1 MAPTDTNIY
10 ASCRR
15 RTGMTQEAW
24 AEKLDI
30 SVESVKRYETDVR
43 IPPLHIVKAMADL
56 SGDESLAYRFLAKTT
71 QELDVL
77 PDIEMVNL
85 QAATI
90 RMMNRMAR
98 FAAKARDRQ
107 LMEIARTASFPRRSS
122 RSMRRSWTSSRGS
135 SRHFISSS
143 FTRRR
148 GSDEVEGIAFSPY
161 GRTPGSG

>member
-24 AEKLDI
+24 AEKLDV

-77 PDIEMVNL
+77 PDIDSVNL

-90 RMMNRMAR
+90 RLMNRMAR

-107 LMEIARTASFPRRSS
+107 LLEIAED
-122 RSMRRSWTSSRGS
+122 GI
-135 SRHFISSS
+135 ISAEEKPLY
-143 FTRRR
+143 
-148 GSDEVEGIAFSPY
+148 DEIMDELSGLVSAFYQLRYCKEESA
-161 GRTPGSG
+161 

>member
-10 ASCRR
+10 ALCRR

-24 AEKLDI
+24 AEKLDV

-56 SGDESLAYRFLAKTT
+56 SGDESLAYRLLAKTT

-77 PDIEMVNL
+77 PDIEMLNL

-90 RMMNRMAR
+90 RLMNRMAR
-98 FAAKARDRQ
+98 FAAKARDGQ
-107 LMEIARTASFPRRSS
+107 LLEIAEDGIISEAEKPLYTEIMDELTGIITAFYQLRYFDSQ
-122 RSMRRSWTSSRGS
+122 
-135 SRHFISSS
+135 
-143 FTRRR
+143 
-148 GSDEVEGIAFSPY
+148 EVK
-161 GRTPGSG
+161 

>member
-10 ASCRR
+10 ALCRR
-15 RTGMTQEAW
+15 RTGMTQEVW
-24 AEKLDI
+24 AEKLDV

-77 PDIEMVNL
+77 PDIEMLNL

-90 RMMNRMAR
+90 RLMNRMAR

-107 LMEIARTASFPRRSS
+107 LMEIAEDGIISEEEQPLYAEIMDELTGIITAFYQLRYFDSQ
-122 RSMRRSWTSSRGS
+122 
-135 SRHFISSS
+135 
-143 FTRRR
+143 
-148 GSDEVEGIAFSPY
+148 EV
-161 GRTPGSG
+161 R

>member
-24 AEKLDI
+24 AEKLDV

-77 PDIEMVNL
+77 PDIDSVNL

-90 RMMNRMAR
+90 RLMNRMAR
-98 FAAKARDRQ
+98 FASKARDRQ
-107 LMEIARTASFPRRSS
+107 LLEIAED
-122 RSMRRSWTSSRGS
+122 GI
-135 SRHFISSS
+135 ISA
-143 FTRRR
+143 
-148 GSDEVEGIAFSPY
+148 DEKPLYDEIMDELSGLVSAFYQLRYCKEESA
-161 GRTPGSG
+161 

>member
-1 MAPTDTNIY
+1 MTFGEKLQDIRKKA
-10 ASCRR
+10 
-15 RTGMTQEAW
+15 GMSQDAL
-24 AEKLDI
+24 AEKLDV

-107 LMEIARTASFPRRSS
+107 LMEIAEDGIISEEEQPLYAEIMDELTGIITAFYQLKFYTEEEKR
-122 RSMRRSWTSSRGS
+122 
-135 SRHFISSS
+135 
-143 FTRRR
+143 
-148 GSDEVEGIAFSPY
+148 
-161 GRTPGSG
+161 

>member
-1 MAPTDTNIY
+1 MASMGTNLY

-24 AEKLDI
+24 AEKLDV

-77 PDIEMVNL
+77 PDIDSVNL

-90 RMMNRMAR
+90 RLMNRMAR
-98 FAAKARDRQ
+98 FASKARDRQ
-107 LMEIARTASFPRRSS
+107 LLEIAED
-122 RSMRRSWTSSRGS
+122 GI
-135 SRHFISSS
+135 ISA
-143 FTRRR
+143 
-148 GSDEVEGIAFSPY
+148 DEKPLYDEIMDELSGLVSAFYQLRYCKEESA
-161 GRTPGSG
+161 

>member
-1 MAPTDTNIY
+1 MALTDTNIY

-15 RTGMTQEAW
+15 RTGMTQEGW
-24 AEKLDI
+24 AEALDV

-90 RMMNRMAR
+90 RLMNRMAR
-98 FAAKARDRQ
+98 FAAKSRDRQ
-107 LMEIARTASFPRRSS
+107 LLEIAEDGIISEEERPLYAEILDELTGIITAYYQLKFYTEDGNR
-122 RSMRRSWTSSRGS
+122 
-135 SRHFISSS
+135 
-143 FTRRR
+143 
-148 GSDEVEGIAFSPY
+148 
-161 GRTPGSG
+161 

>member
-24 AEKLDI
+24 AEKLDV
-30 SVESVKRYETDVR
+30 SVDSVKRYETDVR

-107 LMEIARTASFPRRSS
+107 LMEIAEDGIISEEEQPLYAEIMDELTGIITAFYQLKFYTEEEKR
-122 RSMRRSWTSSRGS
+122 
-135 SRHFISSS
+135 
-143 FTRRR
+143 
-148 GSDEVEGIAFSPY
+148 
-161 GRTPGSG
+161 

>member
-10 ASCRR
+10 ALCRR
-15 RTGMTQEAW
+15 RTGMTQEVW
-24 AEKLDI
+24 AEKLDV

-77 PDIEMVNL
+77 PDIEMINL

-90 RMMNRMAR
+90 RLMNRMAR
-98 FAAKARDRQ
+98 FAGKARDRQ
-107 LMEIARTASFPRRSS
+107 LMEIAEDGIISEEEQPLYAEIMDELTGIITAFYQLRYFDSQ
-122 RSMRRSWTSSRGS
+122 
-135 SRHFISSS
+135 
-143 FTRRR
+143 
-148 GSDEVEGIAFSPY
+148 EV
-161 GRTPGSG
+161 R

>member
-1 MAPTDTNIY
+1 MASMGTNLY

-24 AEKLDI
+24 AEKLDV

-71 QELDVL
+71 QELEVL
-77 PDIEMVNL
+77 PDIDSVNL

-90 RMMNRMAR
+90 RLMNRMAR
-98 FAAKARDRQ
+98 FASKARDRQ
-107 LMEIARTASFPRRSS
+107 LLEIAED
-122 RSMRRSWTSSRGS
+122 GI
-135 SRHFISSS
+135 ISA
-143 FTRRR
+143 
-148 GSDEVEGIAFSPY
+148 DEKPLYDEIMDELSGLVSAFYQLRYCKEESA
-161 GRTPGSG
+161 

>member
-24 AEKLDI
+24 AEKLDV

-107 LMEIARTASFPRRSS
+107 LMEIAED
-122 RSMRRSWTSSRGS
+122 GI
-135 SRHFISSS
+135 ISEEEQPLYAEIM
-143 FTRRR
+143 
-148 GSDEVEGIAFSPY
+148 DELTGIIMAFYQLKFYTEEGK
-161 GRTPGSG
+161 R

>member
-10 ASCRR
+10 ALCRR

-24 AEKLDI
+24 AEKLDV

-77 PDIEMVNL
+77 PDIEMLNL

-90 RMMNRMAR
+90 RLMNRMAR

-107 LMEIARTASFPRRSS
+107 LLEIAEDGIISEAEKPLYTEIMDELTGIITAFYQLRYFDSQ
-122 RSMRRSWTSSRGS
+122 
-135 SRHFISSS
+135 
-143 FTRRR
+143 
-148 GSDEVEGIAFSPY
+148 EVK
-161 GRTPGSG
+161 

>member
-1 MAPTDTNIY
+1 MASMGANLY

-24 AEKLDI
+24 AEKLDV

-77 PDIEMVNL
+77 PDIEMLNL

-107 LMEIARTASFPRRSS
+107 LMEIAED
-122 RSMRRSWTSSRGS
+122 GI
-135 SRHFISSS
+135 ISA
-143 FTRRR
+143 
-148 GSDEVEGIAFSPY
+148 DEKPLYDEIMDELSGLVSAFYQLRYCKEESV
-161 GRTPGSG
+161 

>member
-24 AEKLDI
+24 AEKLDV

-107 LMEIARTASFPRRSS
+107 LMEIAED
-122 RSMRRSWTSSRGS
+122 GI
-135 SRHFISSS
+135 ISEEEQPLYAEIM
-143 FTRRR
+143 
-148 GSDEVEGIAFSPY
+148 DELTGIITAFSQLKFY
-161 GRTPGSG
+161 TEEGKR

>member
-1 MAPTDTNIY
+1 MASMGTNLY
-10 ASCRR
+10 ALCRR

-24 AEKLDI
+24 AEKLDV

-43 IPPLHIVKAMADL
+43 NPPLHIVKAMADL

-77 PDIEMVNL
+77 PDIDSVNL

-90 RMMNRMAR
+90 RLMNRMAR

-107 LMEIARTASFPRRSS
+107 LLEIAED
-122 RSMRRSWTSSRGS
+122 GI
-135 SRHFISSS
+135 ISA
-143 FTRRR
+143 
-148 GSDEVEGIAFSPY
+148 DEKPLYDEIMDELSGLVSAFYQLRYCKEESA
-161 GRTPGSG
+161 

>member
-24 AEKLDI
+24 AEKLDV

-107 LMEIARTASFPRRSS
+107 LMEIAEDGIIPEEEQPLYAEIMDELTGIITAFYQLKFYTEEEKR
-122 RSMRRSWTSSRGS
+122 
-135 SRHFISSS
+135 
-143 FTRRR
+143 
-148 GSDEVEGIAFSPY
+148 
-161 GRTPGSG
+161 

>member
-24 AEKLDI
+24 AEKLDV

-107 LMEIARTASFPRRSS
+107 LMEIAEDGIISEEEQPLYAEIMDELTGIITAFYQLKFYTEDVKR
-122 RSMRRSWTSSRGS
+122 
-135 SRHFISSS
+135 
-143 FTRRR
+143 
-148 GSDEVEGIAFSPY
+148 
-161 GRTPGSG
+161 

>member
-24 AEKLDI
+24 AEKLDV

-107 LMEIARTASFPRRSS
+107 LMEIAED
-122 RSMRRSWTSSRGS
+122 GI
-135 SRHFISSS
+135 ISEEEQPLYAEIM
-143 FTRRR
+143 
-148 GSDEVEGIAFSPY
+148 DELTGIIKAFYQLKFYTEEGK
-161 GRTPGSG
+161 R